1 MSVSYNSSIVTSG
14 LVMCLDAGNPRSYAG
29 SGTTVADI
37 SGSGNNG
44 TLTNGVGFVSSGTA
58 SYFNFDG
65 IDDFINLPIN
75 SSFNTPSIS
84 FEVWC
89 RLSNR
94 NDRHIVMVNWAG
106 NALEV
111 NTDRSVSMYN
121 WSSGGQLGA
130 TTSSSAISWDT
141 WVHLVGTY
149 DNAAQ
154 TLYTYIN
161 GSLSATRGST
171 PSTSYGVSVHKI
183 SGTDYGGQILGRL
196 SIGRH
201 YNFALSSSQVLQNF
215 EATRGRYGI

>member
-1 MSVSYNSSIVTSG
+1 MTVVANPSIVTSG
-14 LVMCLDAGNPRSYAG
+14 LVMCLDAGNPRSYIG
-29 SGTTVADI
+29 SGTTVTDI

-44 TLTNGVGFVSSGTA
+44 TLTNGVSFVSSGTA

-65 IDDFINLPIN
+65 IDDFIGLPIN

-94 NDRHIVMVNWAG
+94 NDRHIVMVNWSG
-106 NALEV
+106 NSLEV
-111 NTDRSVSMYN
+111 NPDLSVTMYN

-130 TTSSSAISWDT
+130 ITSAGAISWDT

-149 DNAAQ
+149 DNSAQ
-154 TLYTYIN
+154 TLYTYVN
-161 GSLSATRGST
+161 GSLSASRSST

-183 SGTDYGGQILGRL
+183 SGTDFGGQILGRL

-201 YNFALSSSQVLQNF
+201 YNFALSAAEVTQNF
-215 EATRGRYGI
+215 NALRGRYNI